1 MKKIAAAMLL
11 LSSTWTAAATT
22 LLHNITGYTMN
33 DGALVRFAGLEF
45 EQGRVT
51 QLYRTEGEAL
61 GSIATNKIDGNGAT
75 LLPGLTDAHGHV
87 GNHGLLLQ
95 SVNLIGS
102 NSELDAVQRV
112 RSFIEQEPGQQ
123 WIRGRGWNQVLWE
136 NNTFPTYRSLEVFG
150 ADKFIVLKRVDGHA
164 TWVNSAAL
172 KKAGIDKN
180 TRDPEGGQIIRDSN
194 GNPTGVLIDN
204 AKNLV
209 TDIIPAITDAQMTVR
224 LDRAMENLAGYGLTS
239 VHAAETTAQY
249 VRVYQ
254 SLNENHAMPIRIY
267 CMLHMLDAGNDQ
279 YLEQGPIIDPE
290 HMLDIRSVKISA
302 DGALGSRGAALFEDY
317 SDAPG
322 QKGLLLLTDAQ
333 LEHHMSRAM
342 KAGYQ
347 VNTHAI
353 GDLTN
358 DRVLDY
364 YERLIKQYDAGGQRH
379 RIEHAQVLRPADI
392 SRMAEIDIIASI
404 QPTHAT
410 SDMNMAGNRLGDT
423 RLAGAYA
430 WKQLLDSG
438 AHVAG
443 GSDFPVESPNPFFGL
458 HAAVTRQNHENMPP
472 GGWLPQ
478 EKLSRGEALSLFTEG
493 AAYAAHQEK
502 FLGRL
507 MPGYYAD
514 FILVRDDYFTVP
526 ESDIWKNKVLAT
538 YVAGEQ
544 VYRSG
549 PD

>member
-1 MKKIAAAMLL
+1 MKEIAAAILL
-11 LSSTWTAAATT
+11 LGTTCTAAAAT
-22 LLHNITGYTMN
+22 LVHNITGYTMN

-45 EQGRVT
+45 DRGRVM
-51 QLYRTEGEAL
+51 QLYRTEGEVL
-61 GSIATNKIDGNGAT
+61 GSTATKKIDGNGAT

-95 SVNLIGS
+95 SANLIGS
-102 NSELDAVQRV
+102 SSELDAVQRV
-112 RSFIEQEPGQQ
+112 RSFIEQEPDQQ
-123 WIRGRGWNQVLWE
+123 WIQGRGWNQVLWE
-136 NNTFPTYRSLEVFG
+136 NNAFPTYRSLDILG

-164 TWVNSAAL
+164 TWVNSAVL
-172 KKAGIDKN
+172 KKAGIDKYS
-180 TRDPEGGQIIRDSN
+180 RDPEGGQIIRDSK

-209 TDIIPAITDAQMTVR
+209 TAVMPAINDAQMTVR
-224 LDRAMENLAGYGLTS
+224 LHRAMEDLASYGLTS

-249 VRVYQ
+249 VRVLQ
-254 SLNENHAMPIRIY
+254 GLNNKHQLPIRIY
-267 CMLHMLDAGNDQ
+267 CMLHMLDPGNDK
-279 YLEQGPIIDPE
+279 YLEQGPIIDPQ

-322 QKGLLLLTDAQ
+322 QKGLLLLTDTQ

-364 YERLIKQYDAGGQRH
+364 YERLIKQYAAGGQRH
-379 RIEHAQVLRPADI
+379 RIEHAQVLRPEDI

-410 SDMNMAGNRLGDT
+410 SDMNMAGTRLGDT

-458 HAAVTRQNHENMPP
+458 HAAVTRQDHENAPP

-478 EKLSRGEALSLFTEG
+478 EKLSRGVALSLFTEG

-514 FILVRDDYFTVP
+514 FILVRDDYFEVP

>member
-1 MKKIAAAMLL
+1 MKKIAAAILL
-11 LSSTWTAAATT
+11 LGTSWTAAATT
-22 LLHNITGYTMN
+22 LVHNITGYTMN
-33 DGALVRFAGLEF
+33 DGALVRFAGMEHD
-45 EQGRVT
+45 QGRVT

-61 GSIATNKIDGNGAT
+61 DSMATEKIDGNGAT

-102 NSELDAVQRV
+102 SSELDAVQRV
-112 RSFIEQEPGQQ
+112 RSYIKEEPTQQ
-123 WIRGRGWNQVLWE
+123 WILGRGWNQVLWE
-136 NNTFPTYRSLEVFG
+136 NNTFPTYKSLDTLG
-150 ADKFIVLKRVDGHA
+150 ANKLIVLKRVDGHA

-180 TRDPEGGQIIRDSN
+180 TPDPEGGQIIRDSN

-209 TDIIPAITDAQMTVR
+209 TAVMPASNDAQMTIR
-224 LDRAMENLAGYGLTS
+224 LHRAMENLASYGLTS

-249 VRVYQ
+249 ARVLTE
-254 SLNENHAMPIRIY
+254 LNNRQQLPIRIY
-267 CMLHMLDAGNDQ
+267 CMLHMLDPGNDK
-279 YLEQGPIIDPE
+279 YLEQGRVIDPE

-333 LEHHMSRAM
+333 LEHHMSRAI

-364 YERLIKQYDAGGQRH
+364 YERLIKQYDAGEQRH
-379 RIEHAQVLRPADI
+379 RIEHAQIFRPEDI
-392 SRMAEIDIIASI
+392 SRLAELDVIASI

-410 SDMNMAGNRLGDT
+410 SDMNMAGDRLGEA
-423 RLAGAYA
+423 RLVGAYA

-458 HAAVTRQNHENMPP
+458 HSAVTRQDHNNMPP

-478 EKLSRGEALSLFTEG
+478 ERLSREEALSLFTEG

-514 FILVRDDYFTVP
+514 FILVRDDYFGVP
-526 ESDIWKNKVLAT
+526 ESDIWKNKVLET
-538 YVAGEQ
+538 YVAGKQ
-544 VYRSG
+544 VYSSR